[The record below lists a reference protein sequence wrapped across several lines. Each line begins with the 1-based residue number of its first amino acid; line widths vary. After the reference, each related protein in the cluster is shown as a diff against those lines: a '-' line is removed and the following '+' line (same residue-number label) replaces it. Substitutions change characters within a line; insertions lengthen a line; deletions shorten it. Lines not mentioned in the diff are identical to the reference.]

1 MSLSVRED
9 RLVAVNR
16 IGENTLQSVLQGTVE
31 LPGDAPPVERVV
43 WVKASPPGW
52 SLRRRTRIGFTSKV
66 SST

>member
-43 WVKASPPGW
+43 WVKAVPGW